1 MKKVVFASLLVSLVV
16 LNSCKKKE
24 ETTTTGTETTT
35 VAPDSET
42 PTSAEPKTFTVTATP
57 EIATLGK
64 DKQLTLK
71 IINLKAIELSNAEG
85 AVTGIELSYDY
96 QATNNGKI
104 GSSGI
109 VVDPNDFR
117 LELDN
122 GTKIS
127 HSDYDSGSVDAEASK
142 TVSGN
147 KFTIPGGSKPV
158 SLNLFY
164 NETRAV
170 VKIELK

>member
-1 MKKVVFASLLVSLVV
+1 MKKLVITSLLLSLTF

-24 ETTTTGTETTT
+24 ETAVTGTDTTTETP
-35 VAPDSET
+35 ASET
-42 PTSAEPKTFTVTATP
+42 PTTAEPKTFTVTATP
-57 EIATLGK
+57 ETASLGK
-64 DKQLTLK
+64 EKQLTLK
-71 IINLKAIELSNAEG
+71 ITNLKAIELSNADG

-96 QATNNGKI
+96 AATNNGKI

-127 HSDYDSGSVDAEASK
+127 HTDYDSGSVDAESTT
-142 TVSGN
+142 TVTGN
-147 KFTIPGGSKPV
+147 KFTIPAGAKPV

-164 NETRAV
+164 DETRAV
-170 VKIELK
+170 VKVDLK